1 MDNQMPSWIDREMI
15 EVLSSYHIEIA
26 AAEGM
31 TTFVC
36 PRMPPP
42 AVKALIERK
51 LPHNLDRQFIEDVSI
66 GTTLLLIEE
75 VEKHHATIKIQS
87 LPAHRA
93 VLDVSADES
102 SSLKDDNVS
111 VWGKIMAVI
120 SRDSFVESF
129 EIRLNGEAI
138 FTSEASQTKIM
149 RDAAVE
155 VLSELEE
162 EVLSDLKK
170 NAPPHR
176 ETIIKAPEDNRFD
189 YDRDY
194 LPTDVGT
201 DVKILLESCNTVEDF
216 LKSI

>member
-15 EVLSSYHIEIA
+15 EVLTSYHIEIA
-26 AAEGM
+26 AAGGM

-42 AVKALIERK
+42 AVKAMIEKK
-51 LPHNLDRQFIEDVSI
+51 LPYNLDRQFIEDVSI
-66 GTTLLLIEE
+66 GTTLLLMEE

-87 LPAHRA
+87 LPVHRA
-93 VLDVSADES
+93 VLDICTDES
-102 SSLKDDNVS
+102 SSLKDDNIP

-120 SRDSFVESF
+120 SRDSFVEAF
-129 EIRLNGEAI
+129 EIRLNGETI
-138 FTSEASQTKIM
+138 FTSEESQTKIM
-149 RDAAVE
+149 REAAVE

-170 NAPPHR
+170 NVPPL
-176 ETIIKAPEDNRFD
+176 KALEDNRFD